1 MVPQSLASPLPCSG
15 PAASLNLNHKLAQS
29 STEPSGFPADPWGH
43 VYAERGGRGRT
54 SLWCCC
60 HDVSTPEVGLDSL
73 SEEAHCLRAGPGFLR
88 DSMQGKNQ
96 ASWGAYRAG
105 VGGAWLLC
113 AALQRVG
120 VVEFMTL
127 VALSPSLLPTR
138 ANWAGQPNA
147 DPLAKK

>member
-1 MVPQSLASPLPCSG
+1 MSEGWARISEIQCRAKTRLVGVPTGL
-15 PAASLNLNHKLAQS
+15 
-29 STEPSGFPADPWGH
+29 EWG
-43 VYAERGGRGRT
+43 VLG
-54 SLWCCC
+54 
-60 HDVSTPEVGLDSL
+60 
-73 SEEAHCLRAGPGFLR
+73 
-88 DSMQGKNQ
+88 
-96 ASWGAYRAG
+96 
-105 VGGAWLLC
+105 LLC